1 MTGLLSEQIRGSE
14 AVLMLP
20 PLTRL
25 RLQLLARSPQLGTT
39 ESYASAGLHWNHSL
53 Q

>member
-20 PLTRL
+20 PLTCL
-25 RLQLLARSPQLGTT
+25 RLQLLGLSPQLGINKIQ
-39 ESYASAGLHWNHSL
+39 ASAGPHCNHSQL
-53 Q
+53 